1 METPC
6 RAQPRRRSDL
16 RVSAGGA
23 AQWGSAALRLVLE
36 WAIFLAAA
44 LWITWPL
51 AAHWASGLP
60 LGCEDEPAVPLLN
73 LWTQWW
79 NIDRIHHFYGEYWR
93 APIFFPAASAFAF
106 SEPQPVSGI
115 GAGLLHPL
123 LPSPEAVY
131 NSLLW
136 IHLAL
141 NGWCTCLMFRFWH
154 CRWSG
159 SVAAGLM
166 VEWMPVLHWQLG
178 IVQLVPIWGVVLTLM
193 FLLRFSHRP
202 TALAGIGCGLSAAVT
217 YLLCSYYG
225 LMLGVLILATLPI
238 LVRRRLLQPGQL
250 RWIAAA
256 CFVAALF
263 AGPVIWGQWQATR
276 ISPVIPPRELV
287 AELSAHP
294 LHFLRTPW
302 PQWITIPGIPKPDRA
317 SPWAFS
323 PGTAKLLLAALG
335 VWQGVRRKPHRR
347 RTLFWAALFGVSCA
361 LAMGPTLALAG
372 YGPHDLLVAVCPGY
386 AQLRNIHR
394 FATFAQLSLVVLAG
408 LGLEYLLKC
417 IALRAARLQL
427 ARGMQLRLAGSL
439 AVVLVL
445 VESLPSAP
453 RIFHSPAVPPAC
465 FTFIRQRSH
474 PTDVVAVFPMPQ
486 DNTLA
491 EYRRTTLAMYWQMRH
506 RRRMLNG
513 YSGLVPHEFL
523 EREARLRSFPTP
535 DTLAELLQTGVDL
548 VVVEPEL
555 VPDLLRLAQSERF
568 RDAVQQEYLDGQ
580 GGVFR
585 LRQPPR
591 SDVGPP

>member
-1 METPC
+1 
-6 RAQPRRRSDL
+6 
-16 RVSAGGA
+16 
-23 AQWGSAALRLVLE
+23 
-36 WAIFLAAA
+36 
-44 LWITWPL
+44 
-51 AAHWASGLP
+51 LP

-93 APIFFPAASAFAF
+93 APIFYPADSAFAF
-106 SEPQPVSGI
+106 SEPQTVSGI
-115 GAGLLHPL
+115 GAWLLDPL

-141 NGWCTCLMFRFWH
+141 NGWCTCLMFRSWR
-154 CRWSG
+154 CGWGG

-193 FLLRFSHRP
+193 FLLRFSRRP
-202 TALAGIGCGLSAAVT
+202 TALTGIGCGLSAAVT

-225 LMLGVLILATLPI
+225 LMLGVLILATLPV
-238 LVRRRLLQPGQL
+238 LVRRRLLQSGHF
-250 RWIAAA
+250 RWVAAA
-256 CFVAALF
+256 GLVAALA
-263 AGPVIWGQWQATR
+263 AGPVIWQQWLATGN
-276 ISPVIPPRELV
+276 SPEVPPRELV

-294 LHFLRTPW
+294 VHFLRTPW
-302 PQWITIPGIPKPDRA
+302 PQWIAIPGIERPDRA

-323 PGTAKLLLAALG
+323 PGTVKLLLAALG
-335 VWQGVRRKPHRR
+335 IWEGVGRKRLRR
-347 RTLFWAALFGVSCA
+347 RTLFWVALFGVSCA

-372 YGPHDLLVAVCPGY
+372 YGPHDFLVAVCPGY

-394 FATFAQLSLVVLAG
+394 FATFAQLALVVLAG
-408 LGLEYLLKC
+408 MGLVYLLKY
-417 IALRAARLQL
+417 IALRAARLHP
-427 ARGMQLRLAGSL
+427 AGGVSLRLAGGL

-445 VESLPSAP
+445 LEALPSSP
-453 RIFHSPAVPPAC
+453 RIFLSPAVPPGWV
-465 FTFIRQRSH
+465 TFIQERSQ

-491 EYRRTTLAMYWQMRH
+491 QYRLTTLAMYWQIRH

-513 YSGLVPHEFL
+513 YSGLVPREFL
-523 EREARLRSFPTP
+523 EREARLRSFPTQG
-535 DTLAELLQTGVDL
+535 TLAELLRTGVDL
-548 VVVEPEL
+548 VVVPPEL
-555 VPDLLRLAQSERF
+555 VPDLLRLSQTEPF
-568 RDAVQQEYLDGQ
+568 RDAVQQEYLDDG

-585 LRQPPR
+585 LRQPLPASNER
-591 SDVGPP
+591 ENRGFR

>member
-1 METPC
+1 MIELRCWTK
-6 RAQPRRRSDL
+6 ARRRSDT
-16 RVSAGGA
+16 RVFAGGA
-23 AQWGSAALRLVLE
+23 LRWGSAAGRLVLE

-51 AAHWASGLP
+51 AAQWTNSLP
-60 LGCEDEPAVPLLN
+60 LGCEDEPAVALLN

-79 NIDRIHHFYGEYWR
+79 NVDRIYHFYSDYWR
-93 APIFFPAASAFAF
+93 APIFYPAASAFVF

-115 GAGLLHPL
+115 GAWLLYPL

-141 NGWCTCLMFRFWH
+141 NGWSTFLMFRSWR
-154 CRWSG
+154 CSWIG
-159 SVAAGLM
+159 AVAAGLM

-193 FLLRFSHRP
+193 FLLRFSRRP
-202 TALAGIGCGLSAAVT
+202 TALTGLGCGISAAVT

-225 LMLGVLILATLPI
+225 LMLGVLIIATLPF
-238 LVRRRLLQPGQL
+238 LVRRRLLHAGHL
-250 RWIAAA
+250 RWVAAA
-256 CFVAALF
+256 CLVAALA
-263 AGPVIWGQWQATR
+263 AGPVIWEQWQATR
-276 ISPVIPPRELV
+276 NSQAIPPRELV

-302 PQWITIPGIPKPDRA
+302 PQWVAIPGIEAPDRA

-323 PGTAKLLLAALG
+323 PGTAKLFLAALG
-335 VWQGVRRKPHRR
+335 VWEGIRRKRHRR
-347 RTLFWAALFGVSCA
+347 RTLFWVALFGVSGA

-372 YGPHDLLVAVCPGY
+372 YGPHDFLVAVCPGY

-417 IALRAARLQL
+417 VALHAARLPRV
-427 ARGMQLRLAGSL
+427 AGASLRLAGAL
-439 AVVLVL
+439 VVVLVL
-445 VESLPSAP
+445 LEALPSAP
-453 RIFHSPAVPPAC
+453 RIFPSPVDPPAWVA
-465 FTFIRQRSH
+465 FIQKQSRPS
-474 PTDVVAVFPMPQ
+474 DVVAVFPMPE
-486 DNTLA
+486 DNTLVQ
-491 EYRRTTLAMYWQMRH
+491 YRPTTLAMYWQMRH

-513 YSGLVPHEFL
+513 YSGLVPREFL
-523 EREARLRSFPTP
+523 EREASLRSFPTP
-535 DTLAELLQTGVDL
+535 GTLAELLRSGVDL
-548 VVVEPEL
+548 VVVPPEL
-555 VPDLLRLAQSERF
+555 VPDLLRIAQTEPF
-568 RDAVQQEYLDGQ
+568 RDAVQQEHLDGS

-585 LRQPPR
+585 LRQSPH
-591 SDVGPP
+591 